1 MISWSSRKKK
11 EGIFCNVYF
20 GQRNFFYCFIS
31 IYSILN
37 ILSEYKWFYLSKN
50 ITSYTFLLV
59 LKIVERLQ
67 CILKLVRSDL
77 LVKFANLI
85 GWLNLLVIGVKK
97 FLQRVNLM
105 YQPPKC
111 PHSYFSK
118 GLEFYLR
125 VLLPCEYL

>member
-1 MISWSSRKKK
+1 MELSK
-11 EGIFCNVYF
+11 EK
-20 GQRNFFYCFIS
+20 RAFFVTFILAKETFLLCFIS

-85 GWLNLLVIGVKK
+85 GWLNLLVTGVKK
-97 FLQRVNLM
+97 LLQRVNLM

-125 VLLPCEYL
+125 VLFPCEYL